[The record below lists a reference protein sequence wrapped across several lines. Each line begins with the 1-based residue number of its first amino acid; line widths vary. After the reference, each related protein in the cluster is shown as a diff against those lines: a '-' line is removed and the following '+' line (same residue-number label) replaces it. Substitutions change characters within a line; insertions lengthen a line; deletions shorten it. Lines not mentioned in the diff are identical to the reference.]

1 MSSMKVKKTIQSHM
15 FADIQDNSLFKK
27 AESFGLAYLE
37 SAQERNVFP
46 NEEDLDNLLIFEEHM
61 PEASGNAHEILNLLN
76 TFGSTATVSQVGG
89 RYFGFVNG
97 SVVPA
102 GLAAKN
108 LSIFW
113 DQNTAM
119 QVMSPI
125 SSKLESVVQNWLI
138 ELFGL
143 PTHTVAGFVS
153 GTSMANLCGLLA
165 ARYRILK
172 NQDWD
177 LTEKGLFGA
186 PKIRVVTSRQAH
198 STVLKT
204 ISMAG
209 LGKGNIEWVDAD
221 EQGRI
226 LVEKIPKLDANT
238 ILILQA
244 GNVNSGAFD
253 DFSSICKRAKEAG
266 AWIHID
272 GAFGLWAGA
281 TKSLRH
287 LTKGFEYA
295 NSYAVDGHKT
305 LNTPYDSGI
314 ILCQDK
320 EALVSSLHM
329 SGGYIIMGEG
339 RDGMYFTPEM
349 SRRARV
355 IELWATLKY
364 LGKEGIDEMVYGL
377 HTRAR
382 QFANELSS
390 INGFKILNEVV
401 FNQVIAQCDSDEI
414 TDSVIKEVQE
424 SRVCWVGGSVWEGK
438 RIIRISV
445 CSWATTEDDV
455 VKSVVSF
462 TKALEKIISKKLP
475 PNDEYK

>member
-1 MSSMKVKKTIQSHM
+1 MKKSTLQTKM
-15 FADIQDNSLFKK
+15 FKELSDNSLFKY
-27 AESFGLAYLE
+27 AESYGLEYISSVLD
-37 SAQERNVFP
+37 RNVYP
-46 NEEDLDNLLIFEEHM
+46 TKEAIQNLTVFEENL
-61 PEASGNAHEILNLLN
+61 PDSSGNAHNILEFLN
-76 TFGSTATVSQVGG
+76 RYGSPATVAQVGG

-119 QVMSPI
+119 QIISPI

-143 PTHTVAGFVS
+143 PTQTVAGFVS

-172 NQDWD
+172 NQNWD
-177 LTEKGLFGA
+177 ITEKGLFSA
-186 PKIRVVTSRQAH
+186 PKIRIVTCKQAH
-198 STVLKT
+198 STVLKA

-209 LGKGNIEWVDAD
+209 LGKGNIEWVDVD

-226 LVEKIPKLDANT
+226 LVDNIPKLDEKT

-253 DFSSICKRAKEAG
+253 DFSIICKKARETG

-281 TKSLRH
+281 TKRLKH

-295 NSYAVDGHKT
+295 HSYAVDGHKT

-329 SGGYIIMGEG
+329 SGGYIIIGKE

-377 HTRAR
+377 HSRAK
-382 QFANELSS
+382 QFGDELST
-390 INGFKILNEVV
+390 INGFEVLNDIV
-401 FNQVIAQCDSDEI
+401 FNQVIVKCETDEI
-414 TDSVIKEVQE
+414 TDEVINKIQK
-424 SRVCWVGGSVWEGK
+424 SRVCWVGGSVWQGK
-438 RIIRISV
+438 RVIRISV

-455 VKSVVSF
+455 KKSVASF
-462 TKALEKIISKKLP
+462 KEALIKTIEEKTAPNKK
-475 PNDEYK
+475 